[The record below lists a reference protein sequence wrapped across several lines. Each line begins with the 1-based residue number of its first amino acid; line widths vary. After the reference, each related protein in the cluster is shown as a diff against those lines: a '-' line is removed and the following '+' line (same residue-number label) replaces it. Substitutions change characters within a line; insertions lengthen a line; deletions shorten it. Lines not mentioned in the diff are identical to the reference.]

1 MNKLFLVDVELP
13 NLGREFSLEKRAF
26 LLLVVLGLLTVL
38 GLNLFANLDGE
49 TVVVVV
55 LVVVLC
61 LIGSLNLVLV
71 RGLEGGVVCSNLDD
85 ARERDLLLLEV

>member
-1 MNKLFLVDVELP
+1 M
-13 NLGREFSLEKRAF
+13 
-26 LLLVVLGLLTVL
+26 LVVRGLLTVVL

-49 TVVVVV
+49 EVVVVV
-55 LVVVLC
+55 LVVVRC

-71 RGLEGGVVCSNLDD
+71 RVLEEGVVCSNLDD

>member
-1 MNKLFLVDVELP
+1 MFLVDVELP
-13 NLGREFSLEKRAF
+13 NLGREFSLENRAF
-26 LLLVVLGLLTVL
+26 LVLEVLGLLAVL

-49 TVVVVV
+49 AVVVVV
-55 LVVVLC
+55 LVVVRC

-71 RGLEGGVVCSNLDD
+71 LVLEGFVVCSNLDD

>member
-1 MNKLFLVDVELP
+1 LFLVDVELP
-13 NLGREFSLEKRAF
+13 NLGREFSLENRAF
-26 LLLVVLGLLTVL
+26 LVLEVLGLLAVL

-49 TVVVVV
+49 AVVVVV
-55 LVVVLC
+55 LVVVRC

-71 RGLEGGVVCSNLDD
+71 LGREVVCSNLDD

>member
-1 MNKLFLVDVELP
+1 LFLV
-13 NLGREFSLEKRAF
+13 R
-26 LLLVVLGLLTVL
+26 GLLTDVL

-49 TVVVVV
+49 EVVVVV
-55 LVVVLC
+55 LVVVRC

-71 RGLEGGVVCSNLDD
+71 LVREEGVVCSNLDD